1 MSISL
6 IQSPD
11 IFTPAY
17 NQMMWVFNSTLVNQ
31 QSFRYV
37 VSITDKNDNLVT
49 KLKVAPEPVNGYGYC
64 DISKIISDNVTWDLD
79 VNDSIISASHSIF
92 EYKVNVS
99 EEYLYSW
106 PFSDTTFVSG
116 GTTRIQGS
124 TTHQFATGSAINVI
138 VDNADTP
145 GQNYTFING
154 LHTVTAI
161 TSNSLVVD
169 TAFVST
175 SLNPGNVYFSDRTKT
190 LTTGPTY
197 SGYYGFNGRETF
209 GNFIGWTSSVYSI
222 PQSPTSST
230 RDFLTDAPDDF
241 YATPEQDIWLNFF
254 KTPGDTVAVNL
265 KVENSNGDI
274 FYTSN
279 VWTNTFDSRIG
290 QVAVGPNNIILSGT
304 TSGTGPLI
312 KSDTTYYDV
321 WLQSAASTQLTKKRR
336 IYLDKRCKISDYEI
350 LFLDRKG
357 SFLSY
362 AFQLRSKETGT
373 VERESY
379 NQFLGNISTSGWSY
393 DTTDAGQTIYSVN
406 YDKELEL
413 NTNWM
418 NDDMSIFFEQIYTS
432 PVTLLKDTDGNYYQ
446 VIVQD
451 NGFETHRQ
459 NNKILIK
466 KSIKVKFAN
475 KEISNI

>member
-11 IFTPAY
+11 TFTPVY

-37 VSITDKNDNLVT
+37 VNVLDKNNNIIAN
-49 KLKVAPEPVNGYGYC
+49 LKVAPEPTYGYGYC

-79 VNDSIISASHSIF
+79 VNDNIISASHSIF
-92 EYKVNVS
+92 EYKINVS

-106 PFSDTTFVSG
+106 PFTDTTFVSG
-116 GTTRIQGS
+116 GQTRIQGS
-124 TTHQFATGSAINVI
+124 TGHIFVTGSQISVT
-138 VDNADTP
+138 VDNVDAP
-145 GQNYTFING
+145 GQNFTFING
-154 LHTVTAI
+154 LHSVVDY

-169 TAFVST
+169 TGFVST
-175 SLNPGNVYFSDRTKT
+175 ALNPGNVIFADRSKT
-190 LTTGPTY
+190 VTPGPTY
-197 SGYYGFNGRETF
+197 SGYYGFNGRESF
-209 GNFIGWTSSVYSI
+209 RDFISWTSSVYSI
-222 PQSPTSST
+222 PQSPSASN

-254 KTPGDTVAVNL
+254 KTPGDTVTINVRYQ
-265 KVENSNGDI
+265 NSNGDV
-274 FYTSN
+274 FSTTN
-279 VWTNTFDSRIG
+279 AWTNAFDSRLA
-290 QVAVGPNNIILSGT
+290 QVAVGPNNIILSAT
-304 TSGTGPLI
+304 ISGTGPLI
-312 KSDTTYYDV
+312 KSDTTYYDF
-321 WLQSAASTQLTKKRR
+321 WLQSAASSQLTKKRR
-336 IYLDKRCKISDYEI
+336 VYLDKRCKISDYEI
-350 LFLDRKG
+350 LFMDRMG

-362 AFQLRSKETGT
+362 AFQLRSKETGN
-373 VERESY
+373 VQRESY
-379 NQFLGNISTSGWSY
+379 NQFLGDISTNGWSY
-393 DTTDAGQTIYSVN
+393 DTTDAGGTIYSVN
-406 YDKELEL
+406 FDKDLEL

-418 NDDMSIFFEQIYTS
+418 NDDMSIFFEQILTS
-432 PVTLLKDTDGNYYQ
+432 PVTLLKDTDGKYYS

-451 NGFETHRQ
+451 NGFETQRQ